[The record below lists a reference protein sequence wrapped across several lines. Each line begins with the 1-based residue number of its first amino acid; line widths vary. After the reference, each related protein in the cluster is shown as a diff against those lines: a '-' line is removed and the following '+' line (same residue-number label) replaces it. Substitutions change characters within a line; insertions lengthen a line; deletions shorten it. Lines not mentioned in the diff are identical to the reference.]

1 MKEQI
6 KVKSDIWR
14 IRFECYLNSNSTK
27 WSWIIIRV
35 FLHCTFSL
43 AMLDWTVP
51 TALADTHTYW
61 PLSPLFTFVMTKSVF
76 SNDKLIL
83 DVTLTTD
90 PSLVH
95 DNVGEGFP
103 DVLQVKVALSPSVSV
118 WLFGC
123 WMNSGLS
130 VDTEIRFSADCLN
143 VTWKYIYIYI
153 YIFFFFFLFFP
164 HQKDELTYLCSGEQ
178 QQQQKKRTVN

>member
-1 MKEQI
+1 MTEQI
-6 KVKSDIWR
+6 QIKSDISR
-14 IRFECYLNSNSTK
+14 TRFECYLNSNSTK

-35 FLHCTFSL
+35 VLHCTFSV

-51 TALADTHTYW
+51 TTLADTHMYW
-61 PLSPLFTFVMTKSVF
+61 PLSPLLTFVMTKSVL

-90 PSLVH
+90 PSFVH

-103 DVLQVKVALSPSVSV
+103 DVSQVKVALSPSVSV

-143 VTWKYIYIYI
+143 ITWKKK
-153 YIFFFFFLFFP
+153 FFLFFP
-164 HQKDELTYLCSGEQ
+164 HRKDDLAYICSVE
-178 QQQQKKRTVN
+178 KKKANSKLAYI